1 MRFWYI
7 KFDLLFTQNIVSL
20 LLIVIFENQLT
31 TMADTKSNANPNM
44 QSILRSAG
52 LTIMIYLAINLIAFG
67 WVLIFHDFSGDFSI
81 ELKYLAISIDGDLK
95 GISWQNTTTK
105 ILLILI
111 FIAFIADDFRRGR
124 AQLQSP
130 VSGEKE

>member
-1 MRFWYI
+1 MVDS
-7 KFDLLFTQNIVSL
+7 K
-20 LLIVIFENQLT
+20 
-31 TMADTKSNANPNM
+31 TKTNPNL
-44 QSILRSAG
+44 QSILRAAG
-52 LTIMIYLAINLIAFG
+52 LTLLIYFAINLIAFG
-67 WVLIFHDFSGDFSI
+67 WAMIFHDFSGDFSV
-81 ELKYLAISIDGDLK
+81 ELKYLAFTIDGDLK

-111 FIAFIADDFRRGR
+111 FVAFIADDFRRGR